1 MNSDN
6 FTRFVKKYD
15 MLPPGARVLCA
26 VSGGADSVCLLHLLA
41 KMPEITVVGAHYNHR
56 LRGEESD
63 RDEDFVRRLC
73 ARLGVKFIRGEGDV
87 SAFARENGLGCEE
100 AARRLRY
107 EFLESAAR
115 AENCGRI
122 ATAHNAND
130 NAETV
135 LLNLARG
142 AGLRG
147 LCGIPPVRGMIVRP
161 LLGTTREEI
170 EEYLREN
177 GLSHVEDSTNA
188 ADDYSRNR
196 LRHQVT
202 PVLREINSGA
212 VMNIFR
218 TTESLR
224 RDEEYLASCAREF
237 IDKNLE
243 NGSLPVF
250 ELMREPYPVRMRIFR
265 QLCGPSLAEGHAQA
279 IHMLC
284 CSRAV
289 SAETDVPGMR
299 VVKERGR
306 LYFSPPEP
314 ICLMAHE
321 LVPDGRE
328 TELENGMKIIC
339 EHAVFDPEI
348 HNSFN
353 ILCFKSESI
362 CGRIFVT
369 ARLPGDSIRLA
380 GRGCTKQVRRLLA
393 ERGIQR
399 SEREAVP
406 VFRDGLGVIAV
417 YGFGCCERCRCEPG
431 DNIIKIEVSHGKRKE
446 EV

>member
-26 VSGGADSVCLLHLLA
+26 VSGGADSVCLLHLLS
-41 KMPEITVVGAHYNHR
+41 KMPEITVEGAHYNHR

-63 RDEDFVRRLC
+63 RDEDFVRSLC

-196 LRHQVT
+196 LRHRVT

-212 VMNIFR
+212 VTNIFR
-218 TTESLR
+218 ASESLR
-224 RDEEYLASCAREF
+224 RDEDYLESRAREF
-237 IDKNLE
+237 IDGNLK
-243 NGSLPVF
+243 NGSLPVQ
-250 ELMREPYPVRMRIFR
+250 ELLREPEPV
-265 QLCGPSLAEGHAQA
+265 QLRVLRLMCSRSLEERHAQA
-279 IHMLC
+279 ILMLC
-284 CSRAV
+284 RNRAV
-289 SAETDVPGMR
+289 SAAADVPGMR
-299 VVKERGR
+299 VYKERGR

-314 ICLMAHE
+314 VRITPRE
-321 LVPDGRE
+321 LTPGGEPV
-328 TELENGMKIIC
+328 TLENGMKIIC
-339 EHAVFDPEI
+339 EYAVFDPEI

-353 ILCFKSESI
+353 IFCFKSESI
-362 CGRIFVT
+362 CDRIFVT
-369 ARLPGDSIRLA
+369 ARRPGDSIRLA
-380 GRGCTKQVRRLLA
+380 GRSCTKQVRRLLA

-399 SEREAVP
+399 SEREEVP
-406 VFRDGLGVIAV
+406 VFRDGFGVIAV

-431 DNIIKIEVSHGKRKE
+431 DNIIKIEVSLEKRKE
-446 EV
+446 EI